1 MAHKNRIGNLFSLT
15 TFGES
20 HGPAIGGIIDG
31 MPAGVSID
39 TQQLQQEMARRKPG
53 QGSGTSSR
61 NETDEVEI
69 LSGLFEGVTLGTPIG
84 FIIRNRDQRPEDY
97 DHLKDVFRPSHADFT
112 YHAKYGIRD
121 HRGGGRA
128 SARETACRVVAGALA
143 KQALITI
150 GININAKSLPPS
162 IERNTAT
169 GDTQGG
175 IVECVITGVPTGV
188 GEPVFGKLSA
198 QLAEAMMSIPAAKGF
213 ELGLGFDFVNH
224 PGSEVLDNWV
234 VKDGNITTETNFS
247 GGIQGGI
254 SNGNDIYFKVAF
266 KPVATLPQT
275 VKGINADGN
284 IVTIEPRGRHDTCVV
299 KRAIPVVEA
308 MAAIVMLD
316 NVLMA
321 RASRW

>member
-1 MAHKNRIGNLFSLT
+1 MSNTFGHLFRLT

-20 HGPAIGGIIDG
+20 HGEAIGGVIDG
-31 MPAGVSID
+31 MPAGID
-39 TQQLQQEMARRKPG
+39 IDMDFIQQELNRRRPG
-53 QGSGTSSR
+53 QSVLTTSR
-61 NETDEVEI
+61 QEADKVEL
-69 LSGLFEGVTLGTPIG
+69 LSGVFEGKSTGTPIG
-84 FIIRNRDQRPEDY
+84 FLVRNTNQHSNDY
-97 DHLKDVFRPSHADFT
+97 DNLRDVFRPSHADFT
-112 YHAKYGIRD
+112 YYIKYGIRD

-143 KQALITI
+143 KQALITM
-150 GININAKSLPPS
+150 GININAKALPPS
-162 IERNTAT
+162 IEKNTAT